1 MIFQSSVM
9 SMKKL
14 CFNHFF
20 VIDFIIPGIC
30 VHFVDFTL
38 RKNKK
43 DYNFMKDLF
52 KFISLKSGI
61 L

>member
-1 MIFQSSVM
+1 MIFQSSGM

-14 CFNHFF
+14 CVNHCF

-30 VHFVDFTL
+30 VHFVDFPL
-38 RKNKK
+38 RKNNK

>member
-1 MIFQSSVM
+1 MIFQSSGM

-14 CFNHFF
+14 CVNHCF

-30 VHFVDFTL
+30 VHFVDFPL

-43 DYNFMKDLF
+43 DYNFMKVQFTRDYT
-52 KFISLKSGI
+52 G
-61 L
+61 